1 LFNLIAYGHLKI
13 AGGLQINGCPET
25 VIDAESLFDLCRRV
39 ESISSPTSETAMD
52 LLLGGGSG
60 ELMSFDQVREQLQ
73 EKNFNFGQWLQ
84 VVLDGELVPFKLN
97 RLCV

>member
-1 LFNLIAYGHLKI
+1 
-13 AGGLQINGCPET
+13 
-25 VIDAESLFDLCRRV
+25 
-39 ESISSPTSETAMD
+39 MD

-84 VVLDGELVPFKLN
+84 VVLDGELVPFKLMGYSFQN
-97 RLCV
+97 VRLERFAFRTVFTLCVN

>member
-1 LFNLIAYGHLKI
+1 
-13 AGGLQINGCPET
+13 
-25 VIDAESLFDLCRRV
+25 
-39 ESISSPTSETAMD
+39 MD